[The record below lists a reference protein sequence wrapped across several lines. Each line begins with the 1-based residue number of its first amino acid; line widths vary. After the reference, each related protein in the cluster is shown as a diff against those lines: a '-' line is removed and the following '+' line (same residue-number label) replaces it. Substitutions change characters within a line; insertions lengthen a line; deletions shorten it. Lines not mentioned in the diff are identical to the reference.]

1 MTDPVSGS
9 VRIGTYALEV
19 GTFTESYAAFEPERE
34 VQNVKAL
41 RNGLVLETDE
51 IPTPVAALEKL
62 QANAE
67 TVTRKC
73 ERAHELSRAAAE
85 GRLLESDAV
94 IGEVDSLLRLAERLD
109 RDGRFDEELRLLR
122 ALHGLLVLV
131 RRWLDLI
138 RVLRRALSAAEE
150 TGDLAVQAWARH
162 ELGSLQLCADD
173 PEAAEEH
180 LGQALRL
187 QQRLGQTGG
196 ACATRHNL
204 DSAQRDLATRIAS
217 KPWLRRRLLRLAVVA
232 SALTVLA
239 VGGTGMALALGDDS
253 PSLPTP
259 TTTGTTTGTTE
270 TTDTTTTATTGTTVP
285 VDVIAPLVTFDT
297 PSDNSVVT
305 ARTQDISGTA
315 GVEPGDAVDVL
326 VTIVAVDDTGA
337 PLRSAVSAQVVDGE
351 WTVTE
356 TIVLR
361 DGSYKATA
369 TQSDDAGNVGSSAVT
384 FTVQTGGVD

>member
-180 LGQALRL
+180 LGQALLNRPGS
-187 QQRLGQTGG
+187 RGG
-196 ACATRHNL
+196 SNL
-204 DSAQRDLATRIAS
+204 
-217 KPWLRRRLLRLAVVA
+217 
-232 SALTVLA
+232 
-239 VGGTGMALALGDDS
+239 
-253 PSLPTP
+253 
-259 TTTGTTTGTTE
+259 
-270 TTDTTTTATTGTTVP
+270 
-285 VDVIAPLVTFDT
+285 
-297 PSDNSVVT
+297 
-305 ARTQDISGTA
+305 
-315 GVEPGDAVDVL
+315 
-326 VTIVAVDDTGA
+326 
-337 PLRSAVSAQVVDGE
+337 
-351 WTVTE
+351 
-356 TIVLR
+356 
-361 DGSYKATA
+361 
-369 TQSDDAGNVGSSAVT
+369 
-384 FTVQTGGVD
+384 